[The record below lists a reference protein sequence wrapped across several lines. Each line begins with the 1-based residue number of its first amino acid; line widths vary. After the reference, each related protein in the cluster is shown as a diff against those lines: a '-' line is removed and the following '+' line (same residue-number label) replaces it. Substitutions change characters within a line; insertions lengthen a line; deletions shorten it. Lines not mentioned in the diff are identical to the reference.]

1 VLTLALGG
9 GLAYA
14 LTKEDRGRITSDEII
29 ARGKK
34 SNERFRSGKSEESNH
49 LSAVA
54 QYAD

>member
-14 LTKEDRGRITSDEII
+14 LTKEDCGRITSDEI

-49 LSAVA
+49 LNAVA